1 MTLKTSGTPK
11 LFLISYTINL
21 NSVLDTVQVTRQYVD
36 NAIHLLEIGAIDQFL
51 ADFIA
56 ENVQWVI
63 TGSSVLAGVYT
74 SRTHFINS
82 AISRL
87 KASLDGSIQWRVNH
101 VIIDGSFVV
110 LEMTSMAV
118 AKNGEPYNNQYA
130 WILEFDGKMFCN
142 VRVYFDDV
150 LVDKI
155 IK

>member
-1 MTLKTSGTPK
+1 MH
-11 LFLISYTINL
+11 
-21 NSVLDTVQVTRQYVD
+21 VTRHYVD

-51 ADFIA
+51 ENFIA

-74 SRTHFINS
+74 SRTDFINS

-87 KASLDGSIQWRVNH
+87 KFSLDGGIQWRINN
-101 VIIDGSFVV
+101 VIIEGSFVV
-110 LEMTSMAV
+110 LEMTSKAV
-118 AKNGEPYNNQYA
+118 AKNGQPYNNQYV
-130 WILEFDGKMFCN
+130 WILEFDGEIFHK

-155 IK
+155 IQ

>member
-1 MTLKTSGTPK
+1 M
-11 LFLISYTINL
+11 
-21 NSVLDTVQVTRQYVD
+21 QVTRHYVD

-51 ADFIA
+51 ENFIA

-74 SRTHFINS
+74 SRTDFINS

-87 KASLDGSIQWRVNH
+87 KFSLDGGIQWRINN

-110 LEMTSMAV
+110 LEMTSKAV
-118 AKNGEPYNNQYA
+118 AKNGQPYNNQYV
-130 WILEFDGKMFCN
+130 WILEFDGEIFHK

-155 IK
+155 IQ